1 MFFPAEVIETKMA
14 FKPNQKDD
22 KGNVLP
28 LGSILIRQNSNS
40 ISGQVKNLYAR
51 PAGFLR
57 RIPMIGEHVLVM
69 QVPLHDKSSSS
80 STSSGYMYISPYNS
94 TDDLSLHQ
102 FPKLWERSNHYD
114 SKVPTIKADKKE
126 IGYNYVKSSD
136 LKQSYN
142 VQPFEGDDILESRFG
157 SSLRFGSSIEKDKSV
172 YDQKP
177 TWQGKNNGDPI
188 IILRNLIPTS
198 SGNRNTDIF
207 SVNKAFNNKYLIEDV
222 DKDQSSIYLTS
233 TQKLTKLKGGFTKN
247 TDSKTLATWN
257 KGSQVVLNADRVIL
271 NAKTDKLIMLA
282 KSEAILS
289 SDKVLFQTNKYKVQV
304 DDLMDYI
311 DEIAKVLW
319 QWATAQ
325 KQFLTS
331 MGPTANA
338 TNVAEVTK
346 LHKTTFTTKFKT
358 P

>member
-40 ISGQVKNLYAR
+40 TSGQVRNFYAR
-51 PAGFLR
+51 PFGFMR
-57 RIPMIGEHVLVM
+57 RLPLIGEHVLIM
-69 QVPLHDKSSSS
+69 QVPVHDKSSASA
-80 STSSGYMYISPYNS
+80 TNSGYVYISPYNS

-114 SKVPTIKADKKE
+114 SKVPTVKSDRKE

-136 LKQSYN
+136 IKQSYN
-142 VQPFEGDDILESRFG
+142 IQPYEGDDIIESRFG
-157 SSLRFGSSIEKDKSV
+157 SSLRLGASIEKDKSI

-188 IILRNLIPTS
+188 IILRNSKPNSTA
-198 SGNRNTDIF
+198 NRLTDITNV
-207 SVNKAFNNKYLIEDV
+207 SASFNNKYQVEDI
-222 DKDQSSIYLTS
+222 DKDESSLYLTS
-233 TQKLTKLKGGFTKN
+233 TQKLSKFKAGFSKN
-247 TDSKTLATWN
+247 RDAKTIANWN
-257 KGSQVVLNADRVIL
+257 RGSQVALSADRIIL
-271 NAKTDKLIMLA
+271 NAKSDKLLLLA
-282 KSEAILS
+282 KTEAILS
-289 SDKVLFQTNKYKVQV
+289 SDKVLFQTNKYKVQL

-311 DEIAKVLW
+311 DSIAEVLW

-331 MGPTANA
+331 MGPTATS
-338 TNVAEVTK
+338 TNIAEVTR
-346 LHKTTFTTKFKT
+346 LHKTTFTTKFKR